1 MNSYSL
7 TTLANGLKVLR
18 VPMPAVKSVT
28 TMVLA
33 NTGSRFEQPREQG
46 IAHFLEHMVFK
57 GTTKYP
63 NSQILAST
71 IDAIGAD
78 FNAFT
83 SKEYTGYYVK
93 SASHHIGIA
102 LDVISD
108 MLLQPLL
115 KEDDLEREKGVIIEE
130 INMYKDTPMQ
140 YVGNLFDRMM
150 FGGSGLGHDI
160 VGERETVQ
168 NFTADDFRSFLQRWY
183 GLGNLVLVVAGD
195 DRVVNDPATLELIGR
210 MFSKETSTER
220 PQHKVKIATM
230 IPSGNP
236 ISPNRLHV
244 ETRETEQAH
253 LILGWPG
260 MARTDERRHAQT
272 LLSVIMG
279 GNMSSRLF
287 TEVRE
292 KRGLCYYVHSD
303 VDTYHDTGVFGGSA
317 GVDPARI
324 NEALEVISAL
334 FKEMANSTAQLTAAE
349 LDRAKEYLTGT
360 MVLNLEESRSLAQF
374 YGFKELLLNEVET
387 PQEVLDKVRAVTL
400 EEVQALARE
409 LVVDDAMRLTVIGPF
424 KEQAAFEKYL

>member
-1 MNSYSL
+1 MNDYSL
-7 TTLANGLKVLR
+7 TKLSNGLRVLR
-18 VPMPAVKSVT
+18 VPMPAMKSVT

-57 GTTKYP
+57 GTTNYAD
-63 NSQILAST
+63 SQVLAST

-93 SASHHIGIA
+93 SASRHIGIA

-140 YVGNLFDRMM
+140 YVGNLFERMM

-160 VGERETVQ
+160 VGEKETVTSLT
-168 NFTADDFRSFLQRWY
+168 TADFHSFLQRWY
-183 GLGNLVLVVAGD
+183 GLGNLVLVIAGD
-195 DRVVNDPATLELIGR
+195 DRVVNDSATLELAER
-210 MFSKETSTER
+210 AFAKETLHER
-220 PQHKVKIATM
+220 PVDKVKIKTM
-230 IPSGNP
+230 LPPGNP
-236 ISPNRLHV
+236 ISPHRLHV
-244 ETRETEQAH
+244 EMRETEQAH

-260 MARTDERRHAQT
+260 MERTDERRHTQT
-272 LLSVIMG
+272 VLSVIMG

-292 KRGLCYYVHSD
+292 KRGLCYYVRSD
-303 VDTYHDTGVFGGSA
+303 ADTYHDTGVFGASA

-324 NEALEVISAL
+324 EEALTVIIQQ
-334 FKEMANSTAQLTAAE
+334 FQGMADGSLAITAQE
-349 LDRAKEYLTGT
+349 LERAKEYLNGT
-360 MVLNLEESRSLAQF
+360 IVLQLEDSRSLGQF
-374 YGFKELLLNEVET
+374 YGFKELLQNELET
-387 PQEVLDKVRAVTL
+387 PQMVLEKLRAVTL
-400 EEVQALARE
+400 DQLQALGRE
-409 LVVDDAMRLTVIGPF
+409 LIVDGSVRLAVIGPF
-424 KEQAAFEKYL
+424 KDKQLFEKYL